1 MLIRIFYEGLC
12 YEIRAP
18 NGARVVRTS
27 GEDCLVYQWSG
38 RTEYL
43 LTPFAVLS
51 ARNGAKGLRLI
62 SETPAGP
69 LTYNDPTRS

>member
-27 GEDCLVYQWSG
+27 GEDCLVYQWSE

-51 ARNGAKGLRLI
+51 ARNGANGLRLI

-69 LTYNDPTRS
+69 LT

>member
-1 MLIRIFYEGLC
+1 MLVRIHDGGRVYVIE
-12 YEIRAP
+12 AP
-18 NGARVVRTS
+18 ANARVVQTS

-38 RTEYL
+38 GTEYL

-51 ARNGAKGLRLI
+51 ARKEAKGLSLI

-69 LTYNDPTRS
+69 LT